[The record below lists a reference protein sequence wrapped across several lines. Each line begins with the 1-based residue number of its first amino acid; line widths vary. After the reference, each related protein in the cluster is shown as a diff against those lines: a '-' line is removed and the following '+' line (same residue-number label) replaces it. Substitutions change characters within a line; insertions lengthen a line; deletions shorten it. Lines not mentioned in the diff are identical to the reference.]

1 MYIVY
6 KIYFCNTEVPM
17 RSSSQET
24 LAKIALTLQRDSM
37 NREKRKL
44 NNSKEAGA
52 EIWKRTRVSLDNME
66 VEVKKFKA
74 DEVAR
79 MKEIF
84 PHLSINCIKVQLQ
97 EHCLFFYLHFLGKA
111 DIGKG
116 QCHGCKRCLETGLQ
130 SDSNRG
136 SKQCHRCR

>member
-52 EIWKRTRVSLDNME
+52 EIRKRTRVSLDNME

-79 MKEIF
+79 MKETF

-97 EHCLFFYLHFLGKA
+97 EHCLFFLFAFSRK
-111 DIGKG
+111 
-116 QCHGCKRCLETGLQ
+116 
-130 SDSNRG
+130 S
-136 SKQCHRCR
+136 